1 MTAADPSNAHLGVD
15 SLALPSQA
23 VADRHGRRD
32 PSTLA
37 NSGPVEPG
45 SATRLPAR
53 SQRPGHVQLG
63 QGSAVNWDKEVLST
77 FDNAAHYAS
86 FSSPSSPSATSSSSR
101 AVACE

>member
-1 MTAADPSNAHLGVD
+1 MTPAYRSNPHLGVD

-23 VADRHGRRD
+23 VADRQVRRD

-53 SQRPGHVQLG
+53 SQRRDT
-63 QGSAVNWDKEVLST
+63 SNWDKEVLSK
-77 FDNAAHYAS
+77 FDNSAYYAS